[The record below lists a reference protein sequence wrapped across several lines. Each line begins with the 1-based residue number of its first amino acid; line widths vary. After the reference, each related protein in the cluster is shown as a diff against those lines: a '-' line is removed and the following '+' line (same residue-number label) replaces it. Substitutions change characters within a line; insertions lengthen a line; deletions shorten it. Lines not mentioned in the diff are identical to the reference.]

1 MTEDLVASLPP
12 KTTERQRKFF
22 EIWAT
27 KYKFSFDDG
36 ALAKAYVEAGYSPYF
51 ANCNARTALYSSNL
65 NKVVRI
71 AMEKHNIT
79 IDRLVGKHAEL
90 LEAKHPFAP
99 EMPDN
104 IVQLKAF
111 QEGMKLYG
119 GYPVPIQKVDV
130 THSEEYHISVEDQ
143 RRADK
148 TFQDCT
154 DAEIIEDGN
163 DDGDELLDAEAPLI

>member
-1 MTEDLVASLPP
+1 MTEDLLSTLPP
-12 KTTERQRKFF
+12 ATTERQRMFF

-27 KYKFSFDDG
+27 KYNFSLDGG
-36 ALAKAYVEAGYSPYF
+36 ALAKAYVEAGYSPSD
-51 ANCNARTALYSSNL
+51 ARGNAHKTLHSSNL

-71 AMEKHNIT
+71 IMAKKNIT
-79 IDRLVGKHAEL
+79 LGRLVDKHAQL

-99 EMPDN
+99 DQPDN
-104 IVQLKAF
+104 VVQLKAW

-148 TFQDCT
+148 TLQECIDV
-154 DAEIIEDGN
+154 EIIENGN
-163 DDGDELLDAEAPLI
+163 GDGDELLDAEAPLV

>member
-1 MTEDLVASLPP
+1 LTEDLVASLPP

-51 ANCNARTALYSSNL
+51 ANKNAQTALYSSNL
-65 NKVVRI
+65 NRVVRI

-79 IDRLVGKHAEL
+79 IDCLVAKHAEL

-99 EMPDN
+99 EQPDN
-104 IVQLKAF
+104 IVQFKAF

-148 TFQDCT
+148 TLQECIDV
-154 DAEIIEDGN
+154 EIIENGN
-163 DDGDELLDAEAPLI
+163 GDGDELLDAEAPLV